1 MLTNLQPA
9 LAAYD
14 IVLASASPRRQ
25 DLLRQLGINF
35 RTELKPVEES
45 YPENLKSAEI
55 AEYLAVLKADAFKDQ
70 LTQNQL
76 LITGDTIVSLD
87 DRALGKP
94 KDKAEAEEMLKALSG
109 RSHAVI
115 SSVCM
120 RTRDKQEVFH
130 DVTEVYFK
138 NLSAAEIAHYI
149 THFKPFDK
157 AGAYGIQEWIGMIG
171 VTTIQGSYFTV
182 MGFPVHQFYAR
193 LRDFI

>member
-25 DLLRQLGINF
+25 DLLRQLGIDF

-55 AEYLAVLKADAFKDQ
+55 AEYLAVLKADAFKEQ

-149 THFKPFDK
+149 TNFKPFDK